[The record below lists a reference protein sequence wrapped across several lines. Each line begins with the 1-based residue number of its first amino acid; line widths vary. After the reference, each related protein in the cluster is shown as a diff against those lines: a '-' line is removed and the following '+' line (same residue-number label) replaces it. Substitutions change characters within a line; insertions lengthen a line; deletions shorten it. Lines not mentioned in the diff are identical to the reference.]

1 MMTIE
6 EARRLVSSPLWP
18 KVRDRFLA
26 TGELVVYPSG
36 DPRRIEYL
44 DEETRREIAIWT
56 EALENCAS
64 WRKIVDGKKVRELR
78 ERYPGA
84 YPEVFRYAAYF
95 PDGKVDVM
103 KLLKI
108 KFPEALEVCNS

>member
-1 MMTIE
+1 MTIE
-6 EARRLVSSPLWP
+6 EARKLVASPIWP

-26 TGELVVYPSG
+26 TGELVVLPAG

-44 DEETRREIAIWT
+44 DDETRAKIALWK
-56 EALENCAS
+56 EALEKCGD
-64 WRKIVDGKKVRELR
+64 WVTVVDGRKVRELR
-78 ERYPGA
+78 ERYPGV
-84 YPEVFRYAAYF
+84 YPEVLRYRAYF

-103 KLLKI
+103 KLIKI